1 MKRLYISI
9 FISMI
14 VFAVQAQTLSGK
26 WYCWTIN
33 GEGSELQCYDFLSNN
48 HYTLSTYSFTETN
61 LMKIEAEVSISG
73 TYERSGKALTMVADK
88 NTVKIKT
95 NITYLGELKKTYDT
109 NPQIRNKLKEITAK
123 AKKELESESKR
134 SLIILAS
141 IGSYTQIAKENENEL
156 HLILSDGKRECY
168 IRKKETKEEYV
179 LRQQKAQEKENA
191 AINEDMIYRD
201 VEEMPSFPEGQGGVF
216 GYISK
221 NIRYP
226 VVAEENGIQGR
237 VLVSFIIE
245 KDGSLTDFVI
255 EKSVDPSLDKEAIR
269 LVRSMPKWNPGKKD
283 GQYVNVKYT
292 LPITF
297 RLF

>member
-26 WYCWTIN
+26 WYFWSID
-33 GEGSELQCYDFLSNN
+33 GEGSALQCFDFLSNN
-48 HYTLSTYSFTETN
+48 HYTLSTYSFTEIN

-95 NITYLGELKKTYDT
+95 NITYLGELKKNYDT
-109 NPQIRNKLKEITAK
+109 NPQVRNKLAK
-123 AKKELESESKR
+123 AKKELEEDSKR

-141 IGSYTQIAKENENEL
+141 IGGYTQIAKENENEL
-156 HLILSDGKRECY
+156 HLIPSDGKRQCY

-283 GQYVNVKYT
+283 GQSVNVKYT

-297 RLF
+297 RLQ

>member
-14 VFAVQAQTLSGK
+14 VFAVQAQKLSGK
-26 WYCWTIN
+26 WYFWSID
-33 GEGSELQCYDFLSNN
+33 GKGSVLQCFDFLSNN
-48 HYTLSTYSFTETN
+48 HYTLSTYNFAENN
-61 LMKIEAEVSISG
+61 LMKVEAELSISG

-95 NITYLGELKKTYDT
+95 NITYLGELKKNYDT
-109 NPQIRNKLKEITAK
+109 NPQVRNKLAK
-123 AKKELESESKR
+123 AKKELESDFKR

-141 IGSYTQIAKENENEL
+141 IGGYIQIAKENENEL
-156 HLILSDGKRECY
+156 HLIPSDGKRQCY

-201 VEEMPSFPEGQGGVF
+201 VEEMPSFPGGQSALF
-216 GYISK
+216 DYLSK

-226 VVAEENGIQGR
+226 VVAKENGIQGR

-283 GQYVNVKYT
+283 GQSVNVKYT

-297 RLF
+297 RYF